1 VNRFTGHRREN
12 ENRIERGDAMTKNI
26 AELMVEVLAGAAVE
40 RVYGLS
46 GDSLNGFTDAIRRQE
61 QIRWIHVRHEETA
74 AFAAGAEA
82 HLTGKLSVCAG
93 SCGPGNLHLINGLY
107 DCHRSRVPVLAI
119 AAQIPSAEIGSRYF
133 QETHPEHLFAQC
145 SHYCELV
152 SHPEQMPRVLEL
164 AMQTA
169 VSRRGVAVVAIPGDI
184 ALQTATV
191 ASPRLRFPPPNP
203 KVCPSDEELD
213 TLARVLDPSKKITIL
228 GGAGCA
234 GAHREL
240 IALASRLNSPVVHA
254 MRGKEFIEYD
264 NPFDVGMTG
273 LLGFS
278 SGYYAMMNC
287 DLLLMI
293 GTDFPYQQF
302 FPRDATIVQIDI
314 RGEQL
319 GRRTKLDYGFVGD
332 IKTTLQALLPRVRQN
347 GEGTHLKASL
357 EHYHKARRGLDE
369 LAAPGSRG
377 KQIHPQHVVRTLD
390 ELAADDALFSCD
402 VGTPTIWAARYLTMN
417 GKRRLLGSFN
427 HGSMANALPQAI
439 GAQVSHPGRQVLAL
453 SGDGGLAM
461 LMGDLLS
468 LRQLKAPVKVVV
480 FKNNSLA
487 FVELEMKAAGL
498 VDFGTDL
505 ENPSFAKMAEAA
517 GLLGLTAKTP
527 DQVRPMIAAVLEH
540 DGPALLEVP
549 ISRQELSMPPNITVE
564 QAKGFGLFA
573 LRAVLSGRGD
583 ELLDLAETN
592 LRR

>member
-1 VNRFTGHRREN
+1 
-12 ENRIERGDAMTKNI
+12 MTKNI
-26 AELMVEVLAGAAVE
+26 AELMVDVLAGAAVE

-46 GDSLNGFTDAIRRQE
+46 GDSLNGFTDAICKQE

-191 ASPRLRFPPPNP
+191 ASPRLHFPSPNP

-234 GAHREL
+234 GAHPEL

-264 NPFDVGMTG
+264 NLFDVGMTG

-278 SGYYAMMNC
+278 SGYHAMMNC
-287 DLLLMI
+287 DLLLML

-332 IKTTLQALLPRVRQN
+332 IKATLQALLPRVRQN

-369 LAAPGSRG
+369 LAAPGLSRG

-468 LRQLKAPVKVVV
+468 LRQLKAPVKIVV

-498 VDFGTDL
+498 LGFGTDL
-505 ENPSFAKMAEAA
+505 QNPNFAKMAEAA
-517 GLLGLTAKTP
+517 GLLGLTAETP
-527 DQVRPMIAAVLEH
+527 DQVRPMIATALEH
-540 DGPALLEVP
+540 DGPALLEVH
-549 ISRQELSMPPNITVE
+549 ISRQELSMPPKLTLE

-573 LRAVLSGRGD
+573 LKAVLSGHGD
-583 ELLDLAETN
+583 ELIDLAETN
-592 LRR
+592 LWR